1 MKIVFYLCEKQ
12 RRMSKPFVYGTAVFG
27 ENFTDRKAETKRLRM
42 NFEAGVNTILISPRR
57 TGKTSLVYRSVEQ
70 IEDPSVKVV
79 MIDIYDCRDEYEFYE
94 RFASAILKGLATKA
108 EQAIDLAKNFL
119 SRLSPKIALSP
130 DPTQDFSISFGVG
143 PKTEKPEDILD
154 LPEQIARKRNWN
166 IVICIDEFQQ
176 IGEFPESMAFQKK
189 VRGIWQLQKRV
200 TYCVFGSKKHMMDRL
215 FQDKSMPFYHFGDMI
230 ELSPIPKEDW
240 VDYIIRRFN
249 TRNMKISAELAG
261 EICDKVQRYS
271 SYVQQL
277 SWNVMVEAEG
287 ADVVTGQHVEDG
299 FEMLVRQTS
308 SLFMGQIANLTSFQM
323 NYLKAVVAGVHSG
336 FSSSKV
342 LESYRLGSKSNI
354 ARIENV
360 LIEKEL
366 LEKRADGVY
375 IADPVFAYWFQREYC
390 K

>member
-1 MKIVFYLCEKQ
+1 
-12 RRMSKPFVYGTAVFG
+12 MSKPFVYGTAVFG

-215 FQDKSMPFYHFGDMI
+215 FQDKSMPFYHFGDLI

-308 SLFMGQIANLTSFQM
+308 SLFMGQIANLTAFQM
-323 NYLKAVVAGVHSG
+323 NYLKAVEAGVHSG
-336 FSSSKV
+336 FSSAKV
-342 LESYRLGSKSNI
+342 LEAFRLGSKSNI
-354 ARIENV
+354 ARIENA

-366 LEKRADGVY
+366 LEKRMDGVY
-375 IADPVFAYWFQREYC
+375 FADPVLAYWFRREYC
-390 K
+390 F

>member
-1 MKIVFYLCEKQ
+1 
-12 RRMSKPFVYGTAVFG
+12 MSKPFVYGTAVFG

-189 VRGIWQLQKRV
+189 VRGVWQLQKRV

-366 LEKRADGVY
+366 LEKRLDGAY

>member
-1 MKIVFYLCEKQ
+1 
-12 RRMSKPFVYGTAVFG
+12 MSKPFVYGTAVFG

-79 MIDIYDCRDEYEFYE
+79 MIDIYDCRDEYVFYE

-119 SRLSPKIALSP
+119 SRLSPRIALSP

-366 LEKRADGVY
+366 LEKRLDGVY

>member
-1 MKIVFYLCEKQ
+1 
-12 RRMSKPFVYGTAVFG
+12 MSKPFVYGTAVFG

-176 IGEFPESMAFQKK
+176 IGEFPESIAFQKK

>member
-1 MKIVFYLCEKQ
+1 
-12 RRMSKPFVYGTAVFG
+12 MSKPFVYGTAVFG

-323 NYLKAVVAGVHSG
+323 NYLKAVEAGVHSG

-360 LIEKEL
+360 LMEKEL
-366 LEKRADGVY
+366 LEKRLDGVY

>member
-1 MKIVFYLCEKQ
+1 
-12 RRMSKPFVYGTAVFG
+12 MSKPFVYGTAVSG

-79 MIDIYDCRDEYEFYE
+79 MIDIYDCRNEYEFYE

-119 SRLSPKIALSP
+119 SRLSPKIVLSP

-154 LPEQIARKRNWN
+154 LPEQIARKRKWN

-249 TRNMKISAELAG
+249 TRNMKISAELAS

-366 LEKRADGVY
+366 LEKRLDGVY

>member
-1 MKIVFYLCEKQ
+1 
-12 RRMSKPFVYGTAVFG
+12 MSKPFVYGTAVFG

-119 SRLSPKIALSP
+119 SRLSPKIVLSP

-154 LPEQIARKRNWN
+154 LPEQIARKRKWN

-249 TRNMKISAELAG
+249 TRNMKISAELAS

-354 ARIENV
+354 ARIEHV

>member
-1 MKIVFYLCEKQ
+1 
-12 RRMSKPFVYGTAVFG
+12 MSKPFVYGTAVFG

-360 LIEKEL
+360 LMEKEL
-366 LEKRADGVY
+366 LEKRLDGVY

>member
-1 MKIVFYLCEKQ
+1 
-12 RRMSKPFVYGTAVFG
+12 MSKPFVYGTAVFG

-42 NFEAGVNTILISPRR
+42 NFEAGLNTILISPRR

>member
-1 MKIVFYLCEKQ
+1 
-12 RRMSKPFVYGTAVFG
+12 MSKPFVYGTAVFG

-366 LEKRADGVY
+366 LEKRLDGVY

>member
-1 MKIVFYLCEKQ
+1 
-12 RRMSKPFVYGTAVFG
+12 MSKPFVYGTAVFG

-119 SRLSPKIALSP
+119 SRLSPKIVLSP

-200 TYCVFGSKKHMMDRL
+200 TYCVFGSKKHMMDQL
-215 FQDKSMPFYHFGDMI
+215 FQDKSMPFYHFGDVI

-249 TRNMKISAELAG
+249 TRNMKISAELAS

-354 ARIENV
+354 ARIENA

-366 LEKRADGVY
+366 LEKRLDGVY

>member
-1 MKIVFYLCEKQ
+1 
-12 RRMSKPFVYGTAVFG
+12 MSKPFVYGTAVFG

-176 IGEFPESMAFQKK
+176 IGEFPESMSFQKK

>member
-1 MKIVFYLCEKQ
+1 
-12 RRMSKPFVYGTAVFG
+12 MSKPFVYGTAVFG

-249 TRNMKISAELAG
+249 TRNMKIPAELAG

>member
-1 MKIVFYLCEKQ
+1 
-12 RRMSKPFVYGTAVFG
+12 MSKPFVYGTAVFG

-94 RFASAILKGLATKA
+94 RFASAILKGLATK
-108 EQAIDLAKNFL
+108 
-119 SRLSPKIALSP
+119 
-130 DPTQDFSISFGVG
+130 GVG

>member
-1 MKIVFYLCEKQ
+1 
-12 RRMSKPFVYGTAVFG
+12 MSKPFVYGTAVFG

-323 NYLKAVVAGVHSG
+323 NYLKAIVAGVHSG

>member
-1 MKIVFYLCEKQ
+1 
-12 RRMSKPFVYGTAVFG
+12 MSKPFVYGTAVFG

-176 IGEFPESMAFQKK
+176 IGEFPESIAFQKK

-354 ARIENV
+354 VRIENA

-366 LEKRADGVY
+366 LEKRLDGVY

>member
-1 MKIVFYLCEKQ
+1 
-12 RRMSKPFVYGTAVFG
+12 MSKPFVYGTAVFG

-119 SRLSPKIALSP
+119 SRLSPKIVLSP

-154 LPEQIARKRNWN
+154 LPEQIARKRKWN

-200 TYCVFGSKKHMMDRL
+200 TYCVFGSKKHMMDQL

-249 TRNMKISAELAG
+249 TRNMKISAELAS

-354 ARIENV
+354 ARIENA

-366 LEKRADGVY
+366 LEKRLDGVY

>member
-1 MKIVFYLCEKQ
+1 
-12 RRMSKPFVYGTAVFG
+12 MSKPFVYGTAVFG

>member
-1 MKIVFYLCEKQ
+1 
-12 RRMSKPFVYGTAVFG
+12 MSKPFVYGTAVFG

-119 SRLSPKIALSP
+119 SRLSPKIVLSP

-249 TRNMKISAELAG
+249 TRNMKISAELAS

-277 SWNVMVEAEG
+277 SWNVMVEAVG

-354 ARIENV
+354 ARIEHV

>member
-1 MKIVFYLCEKQ
+1 
-12 RRMSKPFVYGTAVFG
+12 MSKPFVYGTAVFG

-189 VRGIWQLQKRV
+189 VRGVWQLQKRV
-200 TYCVFGSKKHMMDRL
+200 TYCVFGSKIHMMDRL

-366 LEKRADGVY
+366 LEKRLDGAY

>member
-1 MKIVFYLCEKQ
+1 
-12 RRMSKPFVYGTAVFG
+12 MSKPFVYGTAVFG

-79 MIDIYDCRDEYEFYE
+79 MIDIYDCRDEYVFYE

-366 LEKRADGVY
+366 LEKRLDGVY